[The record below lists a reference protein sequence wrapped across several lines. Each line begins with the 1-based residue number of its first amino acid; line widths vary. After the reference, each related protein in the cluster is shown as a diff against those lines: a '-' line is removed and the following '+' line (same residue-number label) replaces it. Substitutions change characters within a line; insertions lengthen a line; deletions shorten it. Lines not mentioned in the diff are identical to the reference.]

1 MCNDP
6 VYEEYIF
13 AFLPQLK
20 YLDYKN
26 ILPEWRMEAYE
37 KYQIA
42 VDQMQEQQ
50 LEDEKKEAQEEEH
63 RRFMERCRDAFI
75 DKVYA
80 DELFQIIFKRD
91 HDGRKLCQ
99 RTYREKIVDACKQ
112 LFISGQEEYQKRL
125 TEETTLRECIE
136 HAKNDSKLRAL
147 EAIEAYKE
155 KKNNILKKL
164 DEIQQDT
171 YPELTEALLSS
182 IRQHIHDLW
191 NDLMGFEISLV
202 DQLEDVINEFGRNL
216 EEKISNFGETV
227 QARHLVL
234 FINPFFAVAFNER
247 LAELTLTY
255 TERIAKTDGPQDE
268 SYAVYADRDFVVNAL
283 SNSRDTQVNV
293 IDQTEEGI
301 LKSIQAWFN
310 GLMEDLHEK
319 EEYGRHTN
327 RVTEINLYIDA
338 QYVDLETMDLTAL

>member
-1 MCNDP
+1 
-6 VYEEYIF
+6 
-13 AFLPQLK
+13 
-20 YLDYKN
+20 
-26 ILPEWRMEAYE
+26 
-37 KYQIA
+37 
-42 VDQMQEQQ
+42 
-50 LEDEKKEAQEEEH
+50 
-63 RRFMERCRDAFI
+63 RDAFI

-99 RTYREKIVDACKQ
+99 VPTIQELVQQYREKIVDACKQ

-227 QARHLVL
+227 QVCFSKVRES
-234 FINPFFAVAFNER
+234 AVAFNER

-338 QYVDLETMDLTAL
+338 QYVDLETMD